1 MWSSERSQS
10 NSVGTTA
17 CVELQET
24 RGGCFHRSEPMQQ
37 VPANRDCFTISIYFS
52 TSRREGRTGAE
63 KRKNWFLNWSRKEE
77 EEDDDDMKV
86 PTFQHA
92 VCGGTDTTEAG
103 WRSHS
108 RKKGGKRIHP
118 TWPSTSPRMGHPQLL
133 MGSMGHHTWCPQASW
148 STAGCGLSPYW
159 AWGCMALPCLVTV
172 DAEGP
177 SWFQALHVDIAN
189 WWIKEKT
196 GRKQLCPGTQS
207 SPHILLPFGLTAKS
221 TSVHRCGFQQWFM
234 EHTTISMSN
243 QSCIAWT
250 SQRNAGAKVPL
261 QVSRP
266 SSCPKPGCY
275 QI

>member
-92 VCGGTDTTEAG
+92 VCGGTDPTEAG

-108 RKKGGKRIHP
+108 RKKGGKRRMLSMRKTIPFVPSLSERDLKFKLRSEGWTTAVWAASSFIVCSRISAALCP
-118 TWPSTSPRMGHPQLL
+118 TV
-133 MGSMGHHTWCPQASW
+133 SW
-148 STAGCGLSPYW
+148 SQSLW
-159 AWGCMALPCLVTV
+159 A
-172 DAEGP
+172 
-177 SWFQALHVDIAN
+177 
-189 WWIKEKT
+189 
-196 GRKQLCPGTQS
+196 
-207 SPHILLPFGLTAKS
+207 
-221 TSVHRCGFQQWFM
+221 
-234 EHTTISMSN
+234 
-243 QSCIAWT
+243 SC
-250 SQRNAGAKVPL
+250 
-261 QVSRP
+261 
-266 SSCPKPGCY
+266 
-275 QI
+275 